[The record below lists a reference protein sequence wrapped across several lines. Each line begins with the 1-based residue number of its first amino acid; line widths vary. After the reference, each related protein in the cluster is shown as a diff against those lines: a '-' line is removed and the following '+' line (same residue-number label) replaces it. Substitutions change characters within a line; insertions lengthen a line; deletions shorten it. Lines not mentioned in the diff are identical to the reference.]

1 VSYDLV
7 REERGQVK
15 RKGQPS
21 KLNYV
26 PIMSLGFPGTVRV
39 PLVGPFIPD
48 SEIQEIE
55 GQINAGAF
63 LIKL

>member
-1 VSYDLV
+1 MPT
-7 REERGQVK
+7 
-15 RKGQPS
+15 KGEKAFFAQTEVIGNG
-21 KLNYV
+21 KGNQANL
-26 PIMSLGFPGTVRV
+26 IMSLGFPGTVRV